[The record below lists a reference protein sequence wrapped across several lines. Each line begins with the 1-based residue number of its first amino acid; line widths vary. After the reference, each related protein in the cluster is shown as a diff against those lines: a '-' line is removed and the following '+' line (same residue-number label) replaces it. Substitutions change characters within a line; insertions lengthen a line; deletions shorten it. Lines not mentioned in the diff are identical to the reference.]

1 MLTSCLRRSRLIDI
15 QCRVTPKR
23 NPEKRAAER
32 NLKRL
37 KNAPRFTMENSEQKD
52 THKWMTDK
60 RIKAMTK
67 AIENGFNTNR
77 LTEKIDKK
85 SIKEFMATMKDL
97 EMRLYW
103 EKLHYRQ
110 FEDEYMEYF
119 DGYFERDIETL
130 PSYLRDEYMIAHK
143 QDNEARELNNSM
155 AEEFNPENMYWEQ
168 TMRMN
173 SEEEARL
180 IALRYRVRK
189 LVESRLMEDE

>member
-1 MLTSCLRRSRLIDI
+1 MLTSCLRRGRLLQT

-37 KNAPRFTMENSEQKD
+37 KNAPRFTMDNSPQKD
-52 THKWMTDK
+52 THKWMTDR

-67 AIENGFNTNR
+67 AIENGFNANR

-85 SIKEFMATMKDL
+85 SAKEFMKTMKEL
-97 EMRLYW
+97 EGRLYW

-110 FEDEYMEYF
+110 FEDEFAEYF
-119 DGYFERDIETL
+119 EGYFERDIETL
-130 PSYLRDEYMIAHK
+130 PSYLRDEYMIAVK
-143 QDNEARELNNSM
+143 QDNEAKALNNSM
-155 AEEFNPENMYWEQ
+155 SEEFNPENMYWEQ

-180 IALRYRVRK
+180 IALRYRIRK
-189 LVESRLMEDE
+189 LIESRLMEDE